1 MSVLAPDVGMTGVT
15 ALVVSEQG
23 QVLRR
28 GYPGVPAALS
38 RTRLVEHEP
47 EEIWQAVL
55 AATRTALGGATSKD
69 GRRCCGSTSWDDASA
84 SAFC

>member
-1 MSVLAPDVGMTGVT
+1 MSVLALDVGTTGVT

-28 GYPGVPAALS
+28 GYQQSRSTPPNPAVS
-38 RTRLVEHEP
+38 HEP

-55 AATRTALGGATSKD
+55 AATRTTLCDRAGSHS
-69 GRRCCGSTSWDDASA
+69 GRRRRPRPRTTRV
-84 SAFC
+84 

>member
-1 MSVLAPDVGMTGVT
+1 MSVLALDVGTTGVT

-28 GYPGVPAALS
+28 GQQEFLQHSTELGW
-38 RTRLVEHEP
+38 VEHEP

-55 AATRTALGGATSKD
+55 AATRTTLCDRAGSHS
-69 GRRCCGSTSWDDASA
+69 GRRRRRRRRARPTGV
-84 SAFC
+84 